1 MSHISAKIII
11 KHLWHHAQA
20 GNVLVELIGRN
31 IVVVPWIYCKFVCR
45 IIIKMVCKI
54 KIIWA
59 GYLIS

>member
-31 IVVVPWIYCKFVCR
+31 IVVVLWIFRKFVCR
-45 IIIKMVCKI
+45 IIIKKVCKI